1 MNLEELVEERI
12 LKYLYEKK
20 RVEDFLYWF
29 LFQYVEYDFFI
40 YIKYNLIY
48 KLKIIIYIIQFC
60 FCFVLIL
67 FLWIVLI
74 DLKCCLNV
82 KI

>member
-48 KLKIIIYIIQFC
+48 KLKIII
-60 FCFVLIL
+60 
-67 FLWIVLI
+67 
-74 DLKCCLNV
+74 
-82 KI
+82 